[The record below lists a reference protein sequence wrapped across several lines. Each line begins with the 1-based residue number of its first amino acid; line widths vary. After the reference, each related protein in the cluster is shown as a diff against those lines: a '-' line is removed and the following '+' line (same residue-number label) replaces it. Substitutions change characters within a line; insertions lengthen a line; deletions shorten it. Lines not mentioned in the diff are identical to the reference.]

1 MKIVFLMAALL
12 IFGFLFL
19 PGLNA
24 EITINDDIF
33 KTEIAFF
40 PEEME
45 KGLSQ
50 RDSLE
55 ENQGMLFVFLNP
67 RRPVFW
73 MKDMKFPLD
82 VLWIRGET
90 IVEISENIPLFTQGE
105 ITVLKPNQEIDK
117 AMEIKAGSVS
127 KYGIKTGDK
136 LKIRYELK
144 ADKQERR
151 SD

>member
-1 MKIVFLMAALL
+1 
-12 IFGFLFL
+12 
-19 PGLNA
+19 
-24 EITINDDIF
+24 
-33 KTEIAFF
+33 
-40 PEEME
+40 
-45 KGLSQ
+45 
-50 RDSLE
+50 
-55 ENQGMLFVFLNP
+55 
-67 RRPVFW
+67 
-73 MKDMKFPLD
+73 
-82 VLWIRGET
+82 
-90 IVEISENIPLFTQGE
+90 EISENIPLFTQGE